1 MPKFI
6 IEREAPGIGSL
17 SAEQL
22 ENGARNSCE
31 VIKGMGPQIQW
42 VHSYITGDKAYCVY
56 IAETEELIR
65 THAEKAGIPA
75 NRVSEVKGIL
85 DPTRAGL
92 E

>member
-17 SAEQL
+17 SADQL
-22 ENGARNSCE
+22 KSGAQNSCAVLKE
-31 VIKGMGPQIQW
+31 LGPQIQW
-42 VHSYITGDKAYCVY
+42 VHSYITGDKAFCVY
-56 IAETEELIR
+56 ISETEELIR
-65 THAEKAGIPA
+65 THAEKASIPA
-75 NRVSEVKGIL
+75 SRISEIKGIL